1 MTIILN
7 NKTILNNRVVIND
20 PWTPLLLPGIVGWW
34 QVDETEQGL
43 TITEASINP
52 DLSAWTRLRL
62 ASSTHLGDGVYR
74 LLDRVDESSTNH
86 QLSLDATNIQNG
98 VATFGVTVVGV
109 GGGVDFLSLRIDS
122 DNRHTGFDLINH
134 TRTASNSGY
143 IAHRIY
149 EIPGVG
155 WRYEVT
161 MLRANAGVF
170 KFILGKN
177 LSIQYQGDGTGYVD
191 LRDVSVT
198 QRRITSVAN
207 RIPHGPPL
215 VPFDAATAPKLYD
228 AALNTWT
235 GSEGFYCNELEG
247 LRDSTTIAPMF
258 SGTNVPFVVYH
269 VCRGQTGVDGG
280 RIYAWHGVSGTQGIY
295 QHNVATDVFRA
306 WRADASTTSAQ
317 ITAAGAYPVNTRSA
331 TCDYFDGTTRTLS
344 TINETLSVEQE
355 LGEQEF
361 ARFGWAC
368 SPAYSVSAPATGNFS
383 CLILSTQSRT
393 RGDEYDLVMRRWIS
407 RRFGVEV

>member
-52 DLSAWTRLRL
+52 DLSAWSHLRL

-74 LLDRVDESSTNH
+74 LLDQVDESSTNH
-86 QLSLDATNIQNG
+86 QLYLAATNVQNG

-109 GGGVDFLSLRIDS
+109 GGGVDFLSLRM
-122 DNRHTGFDLINH
+122 DNDAKHTGFDLINH
-134 TRTASNSGY
+134 TRTSSTSGY
-143 IAHRIY
+143 VAHRIY

-177 LSIQYQGDGTGYVD
+177 LSYKYQGDGTGYVD
-191 LRDVSVT
+191 LRDVTVT
-198 QRRITSVAN
+198 QRIITQCYN
-207 RIPHGPPL
+207 RIENGPSLIPREIQ
-215 VPFDAATAPKLYD
+215 TAPKLYD
-228 AALNTWT
+228 TRSDTWT
-235 GSEGFYCNELEG
+235 GADGFYCNELEG
-247 LRDSTTIAPMF
+247 LRESELIGPLFT
-258 SGTNVPFVVYH
+258 GTNIPFQVYN

-280 RIYAWHGVSGTQGIY
+280 RIYAFEGTLGYQGIY
-295 QHNVATDVFRA
+295 QHNINTEAIRV
-306 WRADASTTSAQ
+306 WRSSTTVSAN
-317 ITAAGAYPVNTRSA
+317 ITAYNAYPVGTRVA
-331 TCDYFDGTTRTLS
+331 HCDYFDGSTRTFS
-344 TINETLSVEQE
+344 AAGVTQSVNQE
-355 LGEQEF
+355 VDAQILT
-361 ARFGWAC
+361 RFGWG
-368 SPAYSVSAPATGNFS
+368 SAPGATGVTHPLAGNFNF
-383 CLILSTQSRT
+383 LVLATEARV
-393 RGDEYDLVMRRWIS
+393 RGDIHDLAMRRWIS
-407 RRFGVEV
+407 RRFGVEA